1 MSYSEED
8 KEYLLKIIKAVNIIE
23 TYIINK
29 LEIKEFIVSIANDD
43 IITKLD
49 TIQNAE
55 SQNYIA
61 NNNSEEAIIFNRLSS
76 LVNAII
82 YITYLLYLLTDFY
95 EYKEYAKGKDDI
107 IFNNV
112 NVSQI
117 KDIVLTL
124 LTNKVQIIAELYD
137 AYKSKS
143 KSKKEYIKFYNK
155 FFDINKVSNEFKS
168 LNNPMAAGVKTTKHR
183 RHKRGYKRSAKQGYK
198 RSSKRS
204 SKRGYKRS
212 SKRSSKRRQ

>member
-1 MSYSEED
+1 MSYREED
-8 KEYLLKIIKAVNIIE
+8 KEYLFKIIEAVNIIE
-23 TYIINK
+23 THIITNPK
-29 LEIKEFIVSIANDD
+29 IKEFILSIANDD
-43 IITKLD
+43 IIKKLD

-55 SQNYIA
+55 LQNYIA
-61 NNNSEEAIIFNRLSS
+61 RNTSEEDTIFNRLSS

-117 KDIVLTL
+117 KDIVPTL

-137 AYKSKS
+137 AYNSKS
-143 KSKKEYIKFYNK
+143 KSKKESIKFYNT
-155 FFDINKVSNEFKS
+155 FFDIQKLDNEY
-168 LNNPMAAGVKTTKHR
+168 LYLTNPMAVGKKFTK
-183 RHKRGYKRSAKQGYK
+183 HKRGYKRGYK
-198 RSSKRS
+198 RGSMRGSKRL
-204 SKRGYKRS
+204 SKLVSLRH
-212 SKRSSKRRQ
+212 KRR

>member
-1 MSYSEED
+1 MSYTEED

-23 TYIINK
+23 THIITNPK
-29 LEIKEFIVSIANDD
+29 IKEFILSIANDD

-61 NNNSEEAIIFNRLSS
+61 RNKSEEITIFNRLSS

-112 NVSQI
+112 NISQI
-117 KDIVLTL
+117 KDIVPTL

-137 AYKSKS
+137 AYNSKS

-155 FFDINKVSNEFKS
+155 FFDINKLDNEFKS
-168 LNNPMAAGVKTTKHR
+168 LNNPMAARPKTTKHR
-183 RHKRGYKRSAKQGYK
+183 RHKRGYKRSYKRGSKRSYK
-198 RSSKRS
+198 RS
-204 SKRGYKRS
+204 Y
-212 SKRSSKRRQ
+212 KRRQ

>member
-1 MSYSEED
+1 
-8 KEYLLKIIKAVNIIE
+8 L
-23 TYIINK
+23 
-29 LEIKEFIVSIANDD
+29 SIANDD

-49 TIQNAE
+49 TIQNAD

-61 NNNSEEAIIFNRLSS
+61 RNKSEEITIFNRLSS

-117 KDIVLTL
+117 KDIIPTL

-137 AYKSKS
+137 AYNLKS
-143 KSKKEYIKFYNK
+143 KSKKEHIKFYNK

-168 LNNPMAAGVKTTKHR
+168 LNNPMAARPKTIKHR
-183 RHKRGYKRSAKQGYK
+183 RHKQSYKRSYKRSTKRGYKRSAK
-198 RSSKRS
+198 
-204 SKRGYKRS
+204 
-212 SKRSSKRRQ
+212 RRQ

>member
-23 TYIINK
+23 TYIINN

-61 NNNSEEAIIFNRLSS
+61 NNNSEEATIFNRLSS

-117 KDIVLTL
+117 KDIVTTL

-137 AYKSKS
+137 AYKLKKS

-198 RSSKRS
+198 RSSKR
-204 SKRGYKRS
+204 GYKRS